1 MTAGTKS
8 ARKQEV
14 QYYNTGQQYM
24 GSAYSNKKIE
34 RHNKAG
40 HDRTRKETETET
52 KILRLRE

>member
-1 MTAGTKS
+1 
-8 ARKQEV
+8 
-14 QYYNTGQQYM
+14 M

-52 KILRLRE
+52 ETKILRLRE